1 MDTIQ
6 YTDFE
11 KIDMRVGTVTH
22 VNVFE
27 KAIKPAYQ
35 LTIDFGP
42 LGTKKSSAQIT
53 EQYTLEELI
62 GKQVVAVVNFP
73 AKQIADY
80 MSECL
85 VLGVIGSGN
94 GVVLLT
100 TDKPVANGMS
110 IA

>member
-6 YTDFE
+6 YADFE
-11 KIDMRVGTVTH
+11 KIDLRVGTIMH
-22 VNVFE
+22 ALVFE

-53 EQYTLEELI
+53 EQYTVEELI
-62 GKQVVAVVNFP
+62 GKQVIAVVNFP

-80 MSECL
+80 LSECL
-85 VLGVIGSGN
+85 VLGVIGSSN
-94 GVVLLT
+94 GVILLS
-100 TDKPVANGMS
+100 TDKPVTNGMR